1 MSKQKY
7 LKIDFEILQCLELS
21 WQEKVV
27 YAEIVHL
34 DKIGGCTASQ
44 KHFCDLLNIKKDV
57 CSRVFKKLQE
67 KGFVLKNKKQYFP
80 LKFVDQKSTNE
91 LIKSQPEVDQKST
104 GVDQKST
111 EHHIYKEKKENREEE
126 EIENLEEEKP
136 DPEFLK
142 QGKQQRQMSHEMYEV
157 LQKKQPEIHGGIAIT
172 PDDVDSFR
180 SIKTKIKV
188 RQKALNKQSGNPYK
202 NVSDDDILSYWK
214 NMIKFIPPYMLE
226 KSRLNPAHINRNF
239 DKLVKEV
246 RAEYLK
252 GRKNNKPE
260 KYDIYVRDKK
270 PKR

>member
-91 LIKSQPEVDQKST
+91 LIKNQPKVDQKST

-111 EHHIYKEKKENREEE
+111 EHHIYKEKKENRERETPAPTP
-126 EIENLEEEKP
+126 EKQLP
-136 DPEFLK
+136 K
-142 QGKQQRQMSHEMYEV
+142 HM
-157 LQKKQPEIHGGIAIT
+157 IAT
-172 PDDVDSFR
+172 DC
-180 SIKTKIKV
+180 
-188 RQKALNKQSGNPYK
+188 L
-202 NVSDDDILSYWK
+202 
-214 NMIKFIPPYMLE
+214 
-226 KSRLNPAHINRNF
+226 
-239 DKLVKEV
+239 LV
-246 RAEYLK
+246 YLK
-252 GRKNNKPE
+252 ENEDMRNTLRQLSGFKGTDKQMAQEAKDFCSYYYDSGILMNQIIKNPMQATGKFQVWLRRSRDFNKNNKPNH
-260 KYDIYVRDKK
+260 KLLN
-270 PKR
+270 